1 MKDSRDSIT
10 LIHTL
15 DASIETFA
23 QIRTPD
29 ALCTAAF
36 DTLKQ
41 ARAMIAQA
49 LQEERRVPLGRDA
62 RLEPALARG

>member
-1 MKDSRDSIT
+1 MKENRDSLIT
-10 LIHTL
+10 TL

-29 ALCTAAF
+29 ALCSAAF

-49 LQEERRVPLGRDA
+49 LQEERRA
-62 RLEPALARG
+62 PAHASRRMESMLVHG